1 MEMGQFG
8 VEARR
13 GCNRIFF
20 SEDKIYDQL
29 LLENFKFTKN
39 QMICDAASLDHPKQ
53 DSHRKL

>member
-1 MEMGQFG
+1 MGQFG

-13 GCNRIFF
+13 RCNRIFF

-29 LLENFKFTKN
+29 LLGNFKFAKN
-39 QMICDAASLDHPKQ
+39 QMICDAATLDHPKQ